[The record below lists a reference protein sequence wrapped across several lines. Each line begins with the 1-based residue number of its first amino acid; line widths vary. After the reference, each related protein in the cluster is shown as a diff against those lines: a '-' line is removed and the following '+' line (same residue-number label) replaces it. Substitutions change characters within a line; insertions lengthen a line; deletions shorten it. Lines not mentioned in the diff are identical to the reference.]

1 MSEMYKDFI
10 QPTLGYL
17 NSLRHSKSTGPSI
30 LSAPSHESD
39 VGQSDSDQSF
49 LCDRGTGPK
58 LHRASPTST
67 PGDLFDPYRL
77 DCEQAPFKKGSAD
90 CDTIGDISDGGSV
103 IRYSL
108 NSSMTHSYAHDNS
121 RKMESLTA
129 AATNENNELTLKLLN
144 AYLSLYVA
152 DARYAQDNGCAEYS
166 VEANQI
172 FSPQEIIGTIPE
184 SIGPLT
190 DIIGF
195 VDLTSQTLFKFVTNS
210 GFLQKCNANSWDQT
224 ELCELK
230 NHISAI
236 LECLILEYAPQEQ
249 QPLFEKFEKSLALL
263 KRTKFDTRCWKQT
276 RSLQK
281 LHGDDWILE
290 KLETLKFVPRTL
302 LDALNF
308 DVIMPQDASPF
319 SKSRKGDIETL
330 EVFTTLYAILLL
342 EIKKLFELVVLF
354 AQTAGIIK
362 DLECPLLLGCL
373 EGFLRNSVVSGNTE
387 LIVGLDKLVQNWTH
401 SCESFKTKTVHWAN
415 HFLSHWKVARP
426 ETICETTFYSRRS
439 LEQASQNPKS
449 YEFDLVHLFINEVMD
464 ICALDSLNAEVLEA
478 TTVKEKASASGLG
491 WLTIFQD
498 EDPHANPSTIQ
509 TRTIETSASNDF
521 FRYQNNYSLIEDET
535 TIIIGGQGHF
545 WTRGRRNHEHR
556 HTQQLRNWIRR
567 GFHSN
572 DVGAK
577 HQILNKCQ
585 RAKNKLKD
593 LAQKLSKSEGPQSQ
607 LRNNK
612 VTPGKEPTQVLKSEW
627 HRNAGTVRVAAKGAA
642 IDNKNNNQK
651 SVTEERNHNS
661 HYHMAAFHEAFEA
674 TTYSDHYEHRP
685 RRYENLRRKK
695 DRFMFLF
702 FGEEK

>member
-1 MSEMYKDFI
+1 MYTDFI

-17 NSLRHSKSTGPSI
+17 NSLRNSKSSGPSS
-30 LSAPSHESD
+30 LGAPSPESD
-39 VGQSDSDQSF
+39 LGQSDSDQSF
-49 LCDRGTGPK
+49 LRDRGTGPK
-58 LHRASPTST
+58 SHRASPTST

-77 DCEQAPFKKGSAD
+77 DCDQAPFGSGAAD

-108 NSSMTHSYAHDNS
+108 NSSMAHSHMHENS
-121 RKMESLTA
+121 QRMETLTA
-129 AATNENNELTLKLLN
+129 APTNENNELTLKLLN

-152 DARYAQDNGCAEYS
+152 DARYAQDNGYAEYS
-166 VEANQI
+166 VKLNQVS
-172 FSPQEIIGTIPE
+172 SPQEIISTVPD

-195 VDLTSQTLFKFVTNS
+195 ADLTSQALSKFVFNTD
-210 GFLQKCNANSWDQT
+210 FQKKCSTHCWDHF
-224 ELCELK
+224 ELAELK

-236 LECLILEYAPQEQ
+236 LECLVLEYAPQEQ

-263 KRTKFDTRCWKQT
+263 KRMKADTRCWKQT

-281 LHGDDWILE
+281 LQSDDWVLE
-290 KLETLKFVPRTL
+290 KLNALKFVPRTL
-302 LDALNF
+302 LEALNF
-308 DVIMPQDASPF
+308 DVIMPQDATPF
-319 SKSRKGDIETL
+319 SKSRRGDIETL

-342 EIKKLFELVVLF
+342 EIRKLFELVILV
-354 AQTAGIIK
+354 AQTAGIMK
-362 DLECPLLLGCL
+362 DLECSLLLGCL

-387 LIVGLDKLVQNWTH
+387 LVVGLDKLVQKWTH
-401 SCESFKTKTVHWAN
+401 SCELFKAKTIHWAN
-415 HFLSHWKVARP
+415 RFLTHWKVTRP
-426 ETICETTFYSRRS
+426 ESVNDTTFYSRGS
-439 LEQASQNPKS
+439 LEQASQNLKS

-478 TTVKEKASASGLG
+478 TTVKEKAPASGLG

-498 EDPHANPSTIQ
+498 DDPHANPSTIQ

-521 FRYQNNYSLIEDET
+521 FRFQNNFSLIEDET

-545 WTRGRRNHEHR
+545 WTRGRRNHEHH
-556 HTQQLRNWIRR
+556 HTQQLRDWIRR

-572 DVGAK
+572 DIGTK
-577 HQILNKCQ
+577 HHILNRCQ
-585 RAKNKLKD
+585 RAKNKLKS
-593 LAQKLSKSEGPQSQ
+593 LAQKLSKSEGSKSQ
-607 LRNNK
+607 FRNRRSA
-612 VTPGKEPTQVLKSEW
+612 PGKETTPVLKSEW
-627 HRNAGTVRVAAKGAA
+627 HRHTDTVRVTAKAAANG
-642 IDNKNNNQK
+642 KNPK
-651 SVTEERNHNS
+651 SVAEDCNHNS
-661 HYHMAAFHEAFEA
+661 YYHMAAFHEAFEA

-685 RRYENLRRKK
+685 RRYENLRKKK